1 MVPESASGVPVDPS
15 HFSVHRSGRPLRGGR
30 TGAPDNQSLRKEGLG
45 TTTTPA
51 TMASIITEVSALVT
65 AAVGWI
71 GDYVGAITSNP
82 LLLMF
87 VVIAFVGLGVGLIR
101 RIISL

>member
-1 MVPESASGVPVDPS
+1 MSTILSDVG
-15 HFSVHRSGRPLRGGR
+15 
-30 TGAPDNQSLRKEGLG
+30 
-45 TTTTPA
+45 
-51 TMASIITEVSALVT
+51 SIVT

-71 GDYVGAITSNP
+71 GDYVGAITGNP

-87 VVIAFVGLGVGLIR
+87 VVVAFVGLGVGLIR